1 MIGLDRLMKKPGVVV
16 AGQFSDDG
24 KTIRFTGHVPEKV
37 MKSMS
42 RICAENNIRMSK
54 EVIEVADKSG
64 LKITPLTGWMI
75 WSGIYAIFVV
85 HNTGVIVETKRAD
98 FNQLMV
104 DMFISGPTGP
114 RLMPS

>member
-37 MKSMS
+37 VKSMS
-42 RICAENNIRMSK
+42 RICAENNIHMRT
-54 EVIEVADKSG
+54 EVIQMADISG
-64 LKITPLTGWMI
+64 LKMTPLNGWMI
-75 WSGIYAIFVV
+75 WCGKYAIFVV
-85 HNTGVIVETKRAD
+85 DNTGIIVETKRAD

-104 DMFISGPTGP
+104 DMFVSGPTGP